1 MIKLLTFKTNHTIM
15 GDVTDKSN
23 AYVISKPVQVIMQ
36 PTKDGASMG
45 FVPYVQ
51 FCEEWKTG
59 ITINK
64 NDVLFD
70 SEPLVELANQYNEMF
85 GSGIQIASSIPKL

>member
-1 MIKLLTFKTNHTIM
+1 M
-15 GDVTDKSN
+15 GDVTETSN
-23 AYVISKPVQVIMQ
+23 MVVIAKPVQVIMQ

-59 ITINK
+59 ISIK
-64 NDVLFD
+64 KDDILFE
-70 SEPLVELANQYNEMF
+70 STPLVELTNQYNEMF